1 MATHA
6 VQPAGAAARSYE
18 HTERVGFAIFMI
30 VAPLIALAATIIHPP
45 HGAENPTQYYQAA
58 HDHSDRF
65 YASHTLFFFAAVAM
79 LPAIIGLAR
88 LVQRSHPKQAFWGM
102 VLSAMGMMAWGCLDG
117 FDFMT
122 YIAGS
127 SSNLDSATMQ
137 QYIDDVDEN
146 SAVLIPVSAVF
157 LLLIVGLTFLVVG
170 LARAG
175 IIGFWH
181 ALLFPIGVIGLLSFL
196 EYPPLLIGSGLL
208 LCASL
213 GLIGVRQLRA
223 PDDAAA
229 SQPAPA

>member
-1 MATHA
+1 MSTADSTR
-6 VQPAGAAARSYE
+6 QPAGAAADSYD
-18 HTERVGFAIFMI
+18 HTERKGFAIFMI
-30 VAPLIALAATIIHPP
+30 VAPLIVLAACIIHPP
-45 HGAENPTQYYQAA
+45 HGAENPTEYYQAA

-65 YASHTLFFFAAVAM
+65 YVSHTLFFFGGVVM

-88 LVQRSHPKQAFWGM
+88 LVQRTHPKQAFWGM
-102 VLSAMGMMAWGCLDG
+102 VLSAMGMVAWGALDG

-157 LLLIVGLTFLVVG
+157 LTLIVGLCFLVSG

-175 IIGFWH
+175 IIRFWH
-181 ALLFPIGVIGLLSFL
+181 ALLMPIGVIGVLSFL
-196 EYPPLLIGSGLL
+196 EYPPLLIASGLL
-208 LCASL
+208 LCVSL

-223 PDDAAA
+223 PDDAVA
-229 SQPAPA
+229 

>member
-6 VQPAGAAARSYE
+6 AQPAGAPAASYA
-18 HTERVGFAIFMI
+18 HTERIGFAICMI
-30 VAPLIALAATIIHPP
+30 VAPLIVLAACIIHPP
-45 HGAENPTQYYQAA
+45 HGAENPTEYYQAA
-58 HDHSDRF
+58 HDHSDQF
-65 YASHTLFFFAAVAM
+65 YASHTLFFLGGVVM

-102 VLSAMGMMAWGCLDG
+102 LLSAMGMMAWGCLDG

-146 SAVLIPVSAVF
+146 SAVLIPVTAVF
-157 LLLIVGLTFLVVG
+157 LLLLVGLCFLVAG

-175 IIGFWH
+175 IMRFWQG
-181 ALLFPIGVIGLLSFL
+181 LLMPLGVIGVLSFL

-208 LCASL
+208 LCASV
-213 GLIGVRQLRA
+213 GIVGVRQLRA

-229 SQPAPA
+229 EARPV